1 MIMKNNRAALWLL
14 LVSQALFLVSSLI
27 DPPSTLLMIT
37 LRVVL
42 PLVVIIYIGLVL
54 AGFIAPKKR

>member
-1 MIMKNNRAALWLL
+1 MIMKNYRTGLWLL

-37 LRVVL
+37 LRVAL
-42 PLVVIIYIGLVL
+42 PLLVIVYLGLL
-54 AGFIAPKKR
+54 LLGFISPKKR